1 VCQSTFHETFRP
13 PAEPGVCD
21 VCGGRLFRRADDN
34 PAILH
39 NRLDAF
45 RRNIAP
51 VLRHYRSRDRLA
63 QVDANGTIEEVTAKL
78 AALLDSLARGEVSA
92 DQLPGGAD
100 ITVPGRIARPPAR
113 PSVDV
118 VLLGG
123 PGSGKGTQASRF
135 AELLGV
141 PHISTGEL
149 FRENLAEQ
157 TELGR
162 LAKSYMDHGELVPDD
177 ITEAMVRERLSRPDT
192 ERGFILDGYPRTRAQ
207 AESLDAML
215 SEIGRRLTA
224 ALNIRVSDDEI
235 FRRLAGR
242 GREDDDPQTVKTRL
256 KTFHTHNGSL
266 LDYYREA
273 GVLQEIDGEGPPD
286 EVTARALAV
295 LEPLVTR

>member
-1 VCQSTFHETFRP
+1 
-13 PAEPGVCD
+13 
-21 VCGGRLFRRADDN
+21 
-34 PAILH
+34 
-39 NRLDAF
+39 
-45 RRNIAP
+45 
-51 VLRHYRSRDRLA
+51 
-63 QVDANGTIEEVTAKL
+63 
-78 AALLDSLARGEVSA
+78 
-92 DQLPGGAD
+92 
-100 ITVPGRIARPPAR
+100 
-113 PSVDV
+113 

-123 PGSGKGTQASRF
+123 PGSGKGTQAARF
-135 AELLGV
+135 AELLHV

-192 ERGFILDGYPRTRAQ
+192 EHGFILDGYPRTRAQ

-215 SEIGRRLTA
+215 AEIGRRLTA
-224 ALNIRVSDDEI
+224 GLNIRVSDDEI

-256 KTFHTHNGSL
+256 KTFHSHNGSL

-273 GVLQEIDGEGPPD
+273 GLLHEIDGEGLPD
-286 EVTARALAV
+286 EVTARARAV
-295 LEPLVTR
+295 LEPLVTRS